1 MTAMVKSFSWEGPV
15 QIKTVRFVKSVVDRT
30 GIPDDPFPQ
39 IAIAGRSNVGK
50 SSLINALLQRK
61 SLARTSSSPG
71 RTRMINFFLVNESFY
86 LVDLPGYGYA
96 SVDYKTRLSWG
107 PLVHDYLD
115 SSTRLQ
121 RVIMLLDIRRNV
133 TRGDA
138 QLLQWL
144 AVNRKPVTLVLTK
157 ADKFKASKRANQVR
171 QWQRELEAVGIRETP
186 IVFSVSKKL
195 GRDHLL
201 EVMARSVEA

>member
-1 MTAMVKSFSWEGPV
+1 MH
-15 QIKTVRFVKSVVDRT
+15 IKTVRFTKSVVDVA
-30 GIPDDPFPQ
+30 GIPDDPFPH

-61 SLARTSSSPG
+61 ALARTSSSPG

-115 SSTRLQ
+115 SSTKLQ
-121 RVIMLLDIRRNV
+121 QVIMLLDLRRNV
-133 TRGDA
+133 TQGDG

-144 AVNRKPVTLVLTK
+144 AVHQKPVTLVLTK

-171 QWQRELEAVGIRETP
+171 QWQRELAAVGIREAP
-186 IVFSVSKKL
+186 IIFSVPKKL

-201 EVMARSVEA
+201 EVIARSVEV

>member
-1 MTAMVKSFSWEGPV
+1 MR
-15 QIKTVRFVKSVVDRT
+15 IHTVRFTKSVVDMSEV
-30 GIPDDPFPQ
+30 PDDFLPH

-50 SSLINALLQRK
+50 SSLINALLGRK

-86 LVDLPGYGYA
+86 LVDRPGYGYA

-107 PLVHDYLD
+107 PLVHDYLEL
-115 SSTRLQ
+115 SSRLQ
-121 RVIMLLDIRRNV
+121 GVVMLLDIRRSL
-133 TRGDA
+133 TAGDS

-144 AVNRKPVTLVLTK
+144 VMHQKPLTLVLTK
-157 ADKFKASKRANQVR
+157 ADKFKASRRANQVR
-171 QWQRELEAVGIRETP
+171 QWQRELESAGVEETP
-186 IVFSVSKKL
+186 IVFSVPKKL

-201 EVMARSVEA
+201 DVIAASLEA

>member
-1 MTAMVKSFSWEGPV
+1 MR
-15 QIKTVRFVKSVVDRT
+15 IHTVRFTKSVVDMSEV
-30 GIPDDPFPQ
+30 PDDFLPH

-50 SSLINALLQRK
+50 SSLINALLGRK

-107 PLVHDYLD
+107 PLVHDYLEL
-115 SSTRLQ
+115 SSRLQ
-121 RVIMLLDIRRNV
+121 GVVMLLDIRRSL
-133 TRGDA
+133 TAGDS

-144 AVNRKPVTLVLTK
+144 VMHQKPLTLVLTK
-157 ADKFKASKRANQVR
+157 ADKFKASRRANQVR
-171 QWQRELEAVGIRETP
+171 QWQRELEAVGVEETP
-186 IVFSVSKKL
+186 IVFSVPKKL

-201 EVMARSVEA
+201 DVISASLEA

>member
-1 MTAMVKSFSWEGPV
+1 VK
-15 QIKTVRFVKSVVDRT
+15 IKTVRFTKSVVDAT
-30 GIPDDPFPQ
+30 GVPDDHWPH

-61 SLARTSSSPG
+61 SMARTSSSPG

-107 PLVHDYLD
+107 PLVHDYLE
-115 SSTRLQ
+115 SSIRLE
-121 RVIMLLDIRRNV
+121 RVIMLLDIRRNL
-133 TRGDA
+133 TEADG

-144 AVNRKPVTLVLTK
+144 AANQKPLTLVLTK

-171 QWQRELEAVGIRETP
+171 QWQRELESAGIRETP
-186 IVFSVSKKL
+186 IVFSVPKKL

-201 EVMARSVEA
+201 KVMAKSVGA

>member
-1 MTAMVKSFSWEGPV
+1 MVKPFSWEGPV

-50 SSLINALLQRK
+50 SSLINALL
-61 SLARTSSSPG
+61 
-71 RTRMINFFLVNESFY
+71 
-86 LVDLPGYGYA
+86 
-96 SVDYKTRLSWG
+96 
-107 PLVHDYLD
+107 H
-115 SSTRLQ
+115 
-121 RVIMLLDIRRNV
+121 IRRNV

>member
-1 MTAMVKSFSWEGPV
+1 MK
-15 QIKTVRFVKSVVDRT
+15 IKTVRFTKSVVDIT
-30 GIPDDPFPQ
+30 GVPADPFPH

-50 SSLINALLQRK
+50 SSLINALLRRR
-61 SLARTSSSPG
+61 SLARISSSPG

-133 TRGDA
+133 TAGDA
-138 QLLQWL
+138 QLLHWL
-144 AVNRKPVTLVLTK
+144 SVNQKPVTLVLTK
-157 ADKFKASKRANQVR
+157 ADKFKASKRALQVR
-171 QWQRELEAVGIRETP
+171 QWQRELQAAGIGETP
-186 IVFSVSKKL
+186 IIFSVPKKL

-201 EVMARSVEA
+201 EVMAKSVEA

>member
-1 MTAMVKSFSWEGPV
+1 M
-15 QIKTVRFVKSVVDRT
+15 QIKTVQFTKSVVDIAGLPR
-30 GIPDDPFPQ
+30 DNFPH

-50 SSLINALLQRK
+50 SSLINALLRRR

-96 SVDYKTRLSWG
+96 SVDYETRLSWG

-115 SSTRLQ
+115 SSPSLRL
-121 RVIMLLDIRRNV
+121 VIVLLDIRR
-133 TRGDA
+133 RLADGDR

-144 AVNRKPVTLVLTK
+144 TMHRKPLALVLTK
-157 ADKFKASKRANQVR
+157 ADKFKASRRANQVR
-171 QWQRELEAVGIRETP
+171 QWQRELAAAGIPETP
-186 IVFSVSKKL
+186 VVFSVPKKL

-201 EVMARSVEA
+201 AVMAQALEA

>member
-1 MTAMVKSFSWEGPV
+1 M
-15 QIKTVRFVKSVVDRT
+15 QIKTVRFIKSVVDVA
-30 GIPDDPFPQ
+30 GVPDDLFPQ

-121 RVIMLLDIRRNV
+121 RVIMLLDIRRNL
-133 TRGDA
+133 TQGDG

-144 AVNRKPVTLVLTK
+144 AVNHKPVTLVLTK

-171 QWQRELEAVGIRETP
+171 QWQRELVAVGIRETP
-186 IVFSVSKKL
+186 IIFSVSKKL

-201 EVMARSVEA
+201 EVMARSVEV